1 MGIVF
6 RLAEL
11 LLLLVPVAGVIF
23 AGVKT
28 WQRARRPP
36 DGPRRIERE
45 QADQDH
51 DPKPEAVRGAPV
63 IPAAQWR
70 TITRTI
76 AEHARTDARWMTY
89 ELDADKLL
97 DFPLMTDMRDPL
109 TTAFHK
115 AKLRADLLRPAKA
128 EDLLDDRESAARYLE
143 AVEDYVT
150 AFDAAEAE
158 AIRKRRSA
166 FSPEEQQRIARAR
179 SLLNVASDSGATS
192 HERERAYALACRE
205 LDGLVVLPSPTREA
219 IERRIAG
226 QLDG

>member
-11 LLLLVPVAGVIF
+11 LLMLVPVAGVVI
-23 AGVKT
+23 AGVSM
-28 WQRARRPP
+28 W
-36 DGPRRIERE
+36 RRIQGTSNAPPPGR
-45 QADQDH
+45 
-51 DPKPEAVRGAPV
+51 PEPEMPAPPPNPAV
-63 IPAAQWR
+63 QWR

-76 AEHARTDARWMTY
+76 EQHARTDTRWMEY

-128 EDLLDDRESAARYLE
+128 EDLVDDRESATQYLA
-143 AVEDYVT
+143 AVEDYAT

-158 AIRKRRSA
+158 AIRRRRSD
-166 FSPEEQQRIARAR
+166 FSQEGQQRIARAR
-179 SLLNVASDSGATS
+179 SLLSVASDTAASQP
-192 HERERAYALACRE
+192 EREQAYALACKE
-205 LDGLVVLPSPTREA
+205 LDGLVVLPATTRA
-219 IERRIAG
+219 GIERGIAG